1 MFDERS
7 PIYHQIAEAIKN
19 DILSGEL
26 EAEDQVM
33 STNQYAAHFRINPAT
48 AAKGFQQ
55 LVDEGV
61 LYKRRGIGMFV
72 SSTARARLLEQRRQR
87 FFADVVEP
95 MVAEARV
102 IGIPLDDVVERITA
116 VKDGGQ
122 A

>member
-7 PIYHQIAEAIKN
+7 PIYFQIADAIKN

-55 LVDEGV
+55 LVDEGII
-61 LYKRRGIGMFV
+61 YKRRGVGMFV
-72 SSTARARLLEQRRQR
+72 SPDARAKLLEQRRQR
-87 FFADVVEP
+87 FFAEVVEP
-95 MVAEARV
+95 MVAEAHV
-102 IGIPLDDVVERITA
+102 IGIPLEQIVDRINA
-116 VKDGGQ
+116 LNGKED

>member
-26 EAEDQVM
+26 QAEDQVM

-61 LYKRRGIGMFV
+61 LYKKRGIGMFV
-72 SSTARARLLEQRRQR
+72 SPGARAALLEQRRHR
-87 FFADVVEP
+87 FFAEVVEP
-95 MVAEARV
+95 MVAEAHV
-102 IGIPLDDVVERITA
+102 IGIPLDEVVERITA
-116 VKDGGQ
+116 LKGRENS
-122 A
+122 